1 MLRRI
6 LPLLVLPV
14 LAGCVARDADGQPL
28 RRNRYAERMQ
38 QLEREQGKSTS
49 AEKAAAEKAET
60 DLNAIADQAELDRL
74 AAEAAAAQDFQR
86 TLRDAD
92 GFRRKP

>member
-1 MLRRI
+1 MARRL
-6 LPLLVLPV
+6 LPLLVLIV
-14 LAGCVARDADGQPL
+14 LAGCATRDEDGHPI

-49 AEKAAAEKAET
+49 AEKAAAEKSET

-86 TLRDAD
+86 TMRDAD